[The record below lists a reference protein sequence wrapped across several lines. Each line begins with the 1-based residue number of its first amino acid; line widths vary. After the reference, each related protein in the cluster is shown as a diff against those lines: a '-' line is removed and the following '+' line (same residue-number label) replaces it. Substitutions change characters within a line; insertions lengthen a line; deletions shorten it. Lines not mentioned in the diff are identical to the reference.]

1 MISVLSCYWS
11 LVFTFLSGPFLY
23 TGSALNNAFALFFL
37 FLLFLFSQN
46 ASPRSPSQLNEKHCW
61 PLIFH
66 GSITIFNFADKCA
79 IVKPSKVSPTLRMCA
94 CVSVCSCVHTVFVCV
109 CECVCVS
116 EFGVLVKGERMCSR
130 NGSWLFA
137 RGNFMLQ
144 FNYCLNLFLA
154 PEVIASTCN
163 LLQTP
168 TFTLHTHNIS
178 MLSCV
183 F

>member
-1 MISVLSCYWS
+1 MCYCETLKGLSHLAYVRVRFC
-11 LVFTFLSGPFLY
+11 VFMR
-23 TGSALNNAFALFFL
+23 A
-37 FLLFLFSQN
+37 
-46 ASPRSPSQLNEKHCW
+46 HC
-61 PLIFH
+61 I
-66 GSITIFNFADKCA
+66 C
-79 IVKPSKVSPTLRMCA
+79 
-94 CVSVCSCVHTVFVCV
+94 VCV